1 MLQTPGKNPSGQCGI
16 IALVFISHRANI
28 RLLMTEFVCD
38 WCGKCCRS
46 FGEFI
51 KIERKLT
58 DRDYYCRYGITN
70 DLFLVHVQPEY
81 AKEISGSYSEQK
93 PGSENPEKKCPF
105 LQKNPGGNG
114 FVCTIYPTRPPVCR
128 EFRCYR
134 MLIHNSKGELVGKVI
149 GESEIRT
156 ADETLSTIWK
166 EHIAHIPH
174 NHKPNTSDAGWM
186 TKVMVILGQH
196 GYRGDPVE

>member
-1 MLQTPGKNPSGQCGI
+1 MVHRTDCSRHCCFFLSYLFRTIVGILNIYNFQKNQKNQTRSLLWRKNPAGLYRTI
-16 IALVFISHRANI
+16 TLVFISLRANN

-81 AKEISGSYSEQK
+81 ADAVSVTCSEQN
-93 PGSENPEKKCPF
+93 PGSENPEKNARSCRKI
-105 LQKNPGGNG
+105 PGAMGSSARSIPPAPRYAGNS
-114 FVCTIYPTRPPVCR
+114 VV
-128 EFRCYR
+128 
-134 MLIHNSKGELVGKVI
+134 
-149 GESEIRT
+149 T
-156 ADETLSTIWK
+156 AC
-166 EHIAHIPH
+166 
-174 NHKPNTSDAGWM
+174 
-186 TKVMVILGQH
+186 
-196 GYRGDPVE
+196 